1 MRKAVLRVLRLALL
15 LLFCGMAQAA
25 CESLTIACATDL
37 HVNPAFGRYG
47 YVNPLEPYHLQIV
60 DAFLW
65 DAESQGADVLLLLGD
80 ITNQGK
86 LSQHEAL
93 IAKLRNAQN
102 SSMAVYVL
110 PGNHDIGE
118 VDPARFATLYADFGY
133 GEALSRDPAS
143 LSYCALLGNQLLLML
158 DTGGYSGT
166 RNAALLTD
174 ATLQWMEAQLSL
186 AREQGWQVI
195 AAGHYPLCTEHS
207 TAFEGKDDA
216 LRLLRA
222 YGVQLYLCG
231 HLHKRC
237 VTVQDGLTELVVDQT
252 IFYPCSYAVLQADGG
267 GGYRY
272 QPREIAVSAWAAQH
286 GETDANLLGFD
297 AYQEALE
304 QARCRYVVERLKG
317 EQTLDPQSLALAE
330 DFFWKLSLCRAHG
343 TVSRHAGMLWEH
355 PGRQILITLGRGTI
369 YERWI
374 PSVLRDAVPYTTGFI
389 LKGGVIRATEEET
402 AAQGLPLQ

>member
-1 MRKAVLRVLRLALL
+1 MRNAAARMLCLALL
-15 LLFCGMAQAA
+15 MLCTCVAAAQAA
-25 CESLTIACATDL
+25 PAPLTIACAADL

-65 DAESQGADVLLLLGD
+65 DAESQGVNVLLLLGD

-93 IAKLRNAQN
+93 ITKLRDAQQQGL
-102 SSMAVYVL
+102 AVYVL

-118 VDPARFATLYADFGY
+118 VDPAHFARLYADFGY

-143 LSYCALLGNQLLLML
+143 LSYCTLLGNQLLLML
-158 DTGGYSGT
+158 DTNGYSGS
-166 RNAALLTD
+166 RNTALLAD

-195 AAGHYPLCTEHS
+195 AAGHYPLCTSHS
-207 TAFEGKDDA
+207 TAFEGKDEA
-216 LRLLRA
+216 LRLFKS

-237 VTVQDGLTELVVDQT
+237 VTVQEGLTELVVDQT
-252 IFYPCSYAVLQADGG
+252 IFYPCSYAILQADGS
-267 GGYRY
+267 GGYGY
-272 QPREIAVSAWAAQH
+272 QPREIDVSAWAAQH
-286 GETDANLLGFD
+286 GETDANLLGFG
-297 AYQEALE
+297 AYQDALE
-304 QARCRYVVERLKG
+304 QTRCRYVVERLRG
-317 EQTLDPQSLALAE
+317 EQEISAEALALAE
-330 DFFWKLSLCRAHG
+330 DFFWKLSVCRAHG
-343 TVSRHAGMLWEH
+343 TVSRYADMLRKH
-355 PGRQILITLGRGTI
+355 PGCGILIELGKGTI

-374 PSVLRDAVPYTTGFI
+374 PQVLREAVPYTTGFT
-389 LKGGVIRATEEET
+389 LRDGVIMESAET
-402 AAQGLPLQ
+402 TGT